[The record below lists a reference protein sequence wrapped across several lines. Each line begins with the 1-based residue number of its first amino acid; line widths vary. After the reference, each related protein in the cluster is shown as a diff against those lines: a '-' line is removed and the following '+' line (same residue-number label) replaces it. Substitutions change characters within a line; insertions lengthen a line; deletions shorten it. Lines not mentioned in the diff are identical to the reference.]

1 MLVVAVALSGCNAL
15 TGVGDLGTG
24 PAAPDVVGADGGC
37 DGTADGGSDS
47 QAFVDGAPTPYHD
60 ATTADDAAADDPD
73 ATTTVEAGADSGVKR
88 VFVTSTMT
96 QASLGG
102 LAGGDLQCSQ
112 RAVAANLGGTW
123 RAWLSTNATNAR
135 SRITASGPWYLTTG
149 VLAVKVGE
157 LTNPPLTRRI
167 DRDESGALQSG
178 FVWTATDDDG
188 TFLDD
193 DCGDWTSNAASG
205 HAATGD
211 TKTTSPAWTAAV
223 PADCNATRR
232 LYCFEQ

>member
-1 MLVVAVALSGCNAL
+1 MLVVALALSGCNAL
-15 TGVGDLGTG
+15 TGVGDLGTA
-24 PAAPDVVGADGGC
+24 PAAPDLGGMDGGRE
-37 DGTADGGSDS
+37 GTGDGGNDGPGV
-47 QAFVDGAPTPYHD
+47 VDGAPTPYHD
-60 ATTADDAAADDPD
+60 ASTTDDAAADDSD
-73 ATTTVEAGADSGVKR
+73 ATTVEAGADSGVKR

-112 RAVAANLGGTW
+112 RASAAKLGGTW
-123 RAWLSTNATNAR
+123 RAWLSTNATNAT

-149 VLAVKVGE
+149 VLAVRVGE
-157 LTNPPLTRRI
+157 LTKGHLTRRI
-167 DRDESGALQSG
+167 DRDENGAQQSG
-178 FVWTATDDDG
+178 LVWTATDADG

-211 TKTTSPAWTAAV
+211 TRTASPAWTAAV